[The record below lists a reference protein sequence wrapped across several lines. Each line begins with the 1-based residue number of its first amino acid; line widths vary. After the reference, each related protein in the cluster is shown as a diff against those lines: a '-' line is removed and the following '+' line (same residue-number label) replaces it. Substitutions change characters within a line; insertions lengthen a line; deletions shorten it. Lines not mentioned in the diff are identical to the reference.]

1 THQPVV
7 RPLPRDVGVAEVGA
21 VGDGLPG
28 ELSLVGVDLR
38 PQGYLHPRQRAIA
51 EPAERGDGALH
62 QLLLVHV
69 TPRVVVVFPSLLRSG
84 GADRKGRT
92 SLRRLP
98 EARRR
103 VAVAAAYDRRR
114 EVVDGWRIEFS
125 RTLQTSGSR

>member
-1 THQPVV
+1 PVS
-7 RPLPRDVGVAEVGA
+7 
-21 VGDGLPG
+21 
-28 ELSLVGVDLR
+28 SLLR
-38 PQGYLHPRQRAIA
+38 PRGTLHPSRMSIA
-51 EPAERGDGALH
+51 VPAERADGALH
-62 QLLLVHV
+62 HLLLVHV

-103 VAVAAAYDRRR
+103 MAVAAAYDRRR